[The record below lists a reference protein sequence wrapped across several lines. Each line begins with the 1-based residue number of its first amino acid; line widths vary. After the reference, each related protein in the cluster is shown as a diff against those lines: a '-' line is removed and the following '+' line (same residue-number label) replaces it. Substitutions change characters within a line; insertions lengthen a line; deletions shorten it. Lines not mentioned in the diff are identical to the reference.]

1 MKMPRIIWMAAIVA
15 TTVSLGNTAAFARTK
30 VQPLALEA
38 KDGNRI
44 TGLIMQDANAV
55 KDAPLAILMHG
66 MTGSSL
72 HWLVK
77 DNNSQGDDLTS
88 DLVQRGYRVVALDA
102 RSHGVRKDDLPP
114 MKRVEHLRAGQSEA
128 YLAMI
133 NGTLNDYDV
142 LLEEVKSH
150 YGQPRHILVMGYSM
164 GAQMAVLFAAKHKEV
179 SHIVTMVPP
188 AVKDAPSVAP
198 VTHAHKVR
206 ANWLLLTASRDQ
218 FSTRADRDA
227 LVKAAG
233 DKMHRVE
240 YDSPHML
247 PQSYV
252 DKVIDWIANIRTEIA
267 TDKKIDSGR

>member
-1 MKMPRIIWMAAIVA
+1 MKTTRLIWMAAVAA
-15 TTVSLGNTAAFARTK
+15 TTIALGNTAAFARTK

-38 KDGNRI
+38 KDGNRV
-44 TGLIMQDANAV
+44 TGFIMQDANA
-55 KDAPLAILMHG
+55 KKNAPLAILMHG

-72 HWLVK
+72 QWIAK
-77 DNNSQGDDLTS
+77 DNVSQGDDLTS

-114 MKRVEHLRAGQSEA
+114 LKRVEHLRAGQSEA

-150 YGQPRHILVMGYSM
+150 YGQPGHILVVGYSM
-164 GAQMAVLFAAKHKEV
+164 GAQMAVLFAAKHGQV

-198 VTHAHKVR
+198 INHAGRVH
-206 ANWLLLTASRDQ
+206 ADWLLLTASRDQ
-218 FSTRADRDA
+218 FSTRADSNA

-240 YDSPHML
+240 FDSAHML
-247 PQSYV
+247 PANYA
-252 DKVIDWIANIRTEIA
+252 DTVIKWIANIP
-267 TDKKIDSGR
+267 TDVGPKK

>member
-247 PQSYV
+247 PQNYV
-252 DKVIDWIANIRTEIA
+252 DAVINWVANIPRGTA
-267 TDKKIDSGR
+267 ADK